1 MNTSP
6 PALFARCPTCSG
18 YFGRW
23 LKASSQ
29 MADVNYY
36 RCDQCSGVWTVP
48 KTAAAVPN
56 YVTRDLRT
64 MLPVAPEAE

>member
-1 MNTSP
+1 
-6 PALFARCPTCSG
+6 
-18 YFGRW
+18 
-23 LKASSQ
+23 